1 MKRAEFKRLV
11 REAIADIPEQ
21 FLRALE
27 NIAITVED
35 APRPHIARQLGIKKH
50 DILLGLYQGVPLTNR
65 DTAYGNVLPDKI
77 TLYQK
82 QIEELYTGPEEIKKA
97 VRETVIHEIA
107 HYFGIGEKRLRDLGI
122 G

>member
-11 REAIADIPEQ
+11 REALAEIPEQ

-35 APRPHIARQLGIKKH
+35 APRPHIARQLGIKKR

-65 DTAYGNVLPDKI
+65 DTGYGNVLPDKI

-82 QIEELYTGPEEIKKA
+82 QIEELYTDPEEIKKA